1 MQVYNTLNRRKENFA
16 PLNPAEVNMYVC
28 GVTVYDYCHLGHARA
43 YIVFDMIRRY
53 LLHQGYQ
60 VNYIQNFTDID
71 DKIIRKASESGQ
83 SQQEITEKFIRE
95 YFTDFDRLGI
105 LRATDYPKATEHI
118 PDIIELIGTLVRKG
132 HAYAVNGDVYY
143 DVASFAQYGK
153 LSGRRLDDNEA
164 GARVAVDD
172 AKKNPLDFALW
183 KAAKPG
189 EPSWPSP
196 WGDGRPGWHI
206 ECSVMSMKK
215 LGKSFDIHGG
225 GQDLI
230 FPHHE
235 NEIAQSEAATG
246 QPYVKYW
253 LHNGFVNINNE
264 KMSKSLGN
272 FSTIRD
278 ILQKYDPEILRFY
291 VLSTHY
297 RSPINFSEEQL
308 VEAQKGLAK
317 LYQAVWENTRQ
328 TAPQSPAATTAQ
340 SAPQAAQP
348 IATAADPA
356 SCAEKSA
363 LASLAKGSRE
373 LVSEYVSFEKEFTDY
388 MDDDFNSAGA
398 LGVLFNLATVAN
410 RDRSPQ
416 AAILLK
422 KLGGILGLL
431 QAEKKSA
438 EIPAEITVLAEQ
450 RLAAKKNKDFASAD
464 KLRAEITA
472 QGYAIKDTAQ
482 GFIINKI

>member
-1 MQVYNTLNRRKENFA
+1 MQVYNTLNRRKEEFV
-16 PLNPAEVNMYVC
+16 PLKPHEVNMYVC

-53 LLHQGYQ
+53 LLHKGYQ

-71 DKIIRKASESGQ
+71 DKIIRKANESGQ
-83 SQQEITEKFIRE
+83 SHQEITEKFIRE
-95 YFTDFDRLGI
+95 YFADFDRLGI

-118 PDIIELIGTLVRKG
+118 ADIIAAIETLVQKG

-143 DVASFAQYGK
+143 DVTSFPQYGK
-153 LSGRRLDDNEA
+153 LSGRKFTDNEA
-164 GARVAVDD
+164 GARVAIDD

-189 EPSWPSP
+189 EPAWPSP
-196 WGDGRPGWHI
+196 WGEGRPGWHI
-206 ECSVMSMKK
+206 ECSAMSMKK
-215 LGKSFDIHGG
+215 LGRSFDIHGG

-235 NEIAQSEAATG
+235 NEIAQSEGATG
-246 QPYVKYW
+246 QSYVKYW
-253 LHNGFVNINNE
+253 LHNGFVNINDE

-272 FSTIRD
+272 FFTIRD
-278 ILQKYDPEILRFY
+278 ILKKYSPETLRFF

-308 VEAQKGLAK
+308 IEAQKGLDR
-317 LYQAVWENTRQ
+317 LYQAVWENT
-328 TAPQSPAATTAQ
+328 S
-340 SAPQAAQP
+340 SAD
-348 IATAADPA
+348 I
-356 SCAEKSA
+356 ER
-363 LASLAKGSRE
+363 SRN
-373 LVSEYVSFEKEFTDY
+373 VRDYASFEKEFMDY

-398 LGVLFNLATVAN
+398 LGALFNLATVAN
-410 RDRSPQ
+410 RDHSPQ
-416 AAILLK
+416 AAALLK

-438 EIPAEITVLAEQ
+438 EIPAAITALADQ
-450 RLAAKKNKDFASAD
+450 RAAAKKNKDFALAD

-472 QGYAIKDTAQ
+472 KGYAIKDTTQ
-482 GFIINKI
+482 GFVLSKLSK

>member
-1 MQVYNTLNRRKENFA
+1 MQVYNTLSRQKEEFT
-16 PLNPAEVNMYVC
+16 PLNPGQVNMYVC

-43 YIVFDMIRRY
+43 YVSFDMIRRY
-53 LLHQGYQ
+53 LLYKGFR

-71 DKIIRKASESGQ
+71 DKIIRKAAESGQ
-83 SQQEITEKFIRE
+83 SYQEIAEKFMQE
-95 YFTDFDRLGI
+95 YFADFNRLNI
-105 LRATDYPKATEHI
+105 MPATEYPKATEHI
-118 PDIIELIGTLVRKG
+118 ADILALIETLVRKG
-132 HAYAVNGDVYY
+132 HAYAVNGDVYF
-143 DVASFAQYGK
+143 DVESFPQYGK
-153 LSGRRLDDNEA
+153 LSGRKFEDNAA
-164 GARVAVDD
+164 GARVAAAAD
-172 AKKNPLDFALW
+172 KKNPLDFALW

-196 WGDGRPGWHI
+196 WGAGRPGWHI
-206 ECSVMSMKK
+206 ECSAMSMKK
-215 LGKSFDIHGG
+215 NGASFDIHGG

-272 FSTIRD
+272 FFTIRD
-278 ILQKYDPEILRFY
+278 ILKKYDPEVLRFF

-308 VEAQKGLAK
+308 REARKGLGR
-317 LYQAVWENTRQ
+317 LYQAARENDTPHPAGQGTGQGQDR
-328 TAPQSPAATTAQ
+328 APAAL
-340 SAPQAAQP
+340 
-348 IATAADPA
+348 
-356 SCAEKSA
+356 AEY
-363 LASLAKGSRE
+363 GS
-373 LVSEYVSFEKEFTDY
+373 YEKEFLEY

-398 LGVLFNLATVAN
+398 LGVLFTLATVAN
-410 RDRSPQ
+410 RDKSPE
-416 AAILLK
+416 AAALLK

-431 QAEKKSA
+431 QDAPPEA
-438 EIPAEITVLAEQ
+438 EIPAEITALAGQ
-450 RLAAKKNKDFASAD
+450 RLAAKKARDFALAD

-472 QGYAIKDTAQ
+472 RGYSIKDTPQ
-482 GFIINKI
+482 GFEITPA

>member
-1 MQVYNTLNRRKENFA
+1 MQVYNTLSRQKEEFA
-16 PLNPAEVNMYVC
+16 PLKPNEVNMYVC

-53 LLHQGYQ
+53 LLHKGYR

-71 DKIIRKASESGQ
+71 DKIIRKANESG
-83 SQQEITEKFIRE
+83 SSPQEIAEKFIQE

-118 PDIIELIGTLVRKG
+118 ADIIALIETLVQKG

-143 DVASFAQYGK
+143 DVISFPQYGK
-153 LSGRRLDDNEA
+153 LSGRKFEDNEA

-189 EPSWPSP
+189 EPAWPSP
-196 WGDGRPGWHI
+196 WGNGRPGWHI
-206 ECSVMSMKK
+206 ECSVMSMQK
-215 LGKSFDIHGG
+215 LGQSFDIHGG

-235 NEIAQSEAATG
+235 NEIAQSEGATG
-246 QPYVKYW
+246 RPYVKYW
-253 LHNGFVNINNE
+253 LHNGFVNINEE

-272 FSTIRD
+272 FFTIRD
-278 ILQKYDPEILRFY
+278 ILQKYAPETLRFF

-308 VEAQKGLAK
+308 IEAQKGLDR
-317 LYQAVWENTRQ
+317 LYQAVWENT
-328 TAPQSPAATTAQ
+328 P
-340 SAPQAAQP
+340 SAPSTTP
-348 IATAADPA
+348 LPLVKGEKA
-356 SCAEKSA
+356 S
-363 LASLAKGSRE
+363 GSD
-373 LVSEYVSFEKEFTDY
+373 YVSFEKEFTDY
-388 MDDDFNSAGA
+388 LDDDFNSAGA
-398 LGVLFNLATVAN
+398 LGALFNLATVAN
-410 RDRSPQ
+410 RDHSPQ
-416 AAILLK
+416 AAALLK

-431 QAEKKSA
+431 QAEPQPA
-438 EIPAEITVLAEQ
+438 EIPAEITALAAQ
-450 RLAAKKNKDFASAD
+450 RAAAKKNKDFALAD
-464 KLRAEITA
+464 KLRAEISA
-472 QGYAIKDTAQ
+472 QGYTIKDTAQ
-482 GFIINKI
+482 GFVLDKR

>member
-1 MQVYNTLNRRKENFA
+1 MQVYNTLSRQKEEFA
-16 PLNPAEVNMYVC
+16 PLQPNEVNMYVC

-53 LLHQGYQ
+53 LLHKGYQ

-71 DKIIRKASESGQ
+71 DKIIRKANESGQ
-83 SQQEITEKFIRE
+83 NPQEIAEKFIQE
-95 YFTDFDRLGI
+95 YFADFDRLGI

-118 PDIIELIGTLVRKG
+118 ADIIALIETLVQKG
-132 HAYAVNGDVYY
+132 HAYAASGDVYY
-143 DVASFAQYGK
+143 DVMSFPQYGK
-153 LSGRRLDDNEA
+153 LSGRRFEDNEA
-164 GARVAVDD
+164 GARVAVGD

-183 KAAKPG
+183 KAAKAG
-189 EPSWPSP
+189 EPAWPSP
-196 WGDGRPGWHI
+196 WGAGRPGWHI
-206 ECSVMSMKK
+206 ECSVMAMQK

-235 NEIAQSEAATG
+235 NEIAQSEGATG

-253 LHNGFVNINNE
+253 LHNGFVNINDE

-272 FSTIRD
+272 FFTIRD
-278 ILQKYDPEILRFY
+278 ILKKYPPETLRFF

-308 VEAQKGLAK
+308 IEAQKGLDR
-317 LYQAVWENTRQ
+317 LYQAVWGNQADISAVRLCSPPTPLDVRSKNTDKNNY
-328 TAPQSPAATTAQ
+328 S
-340 SAPQAAQP
+340 S
-348 IATAADPA
+348 
-356 SCAEKSA
+356 
-363 LASLAKGSRE
+363 
-373 LVSEYVSFEKEFTDY
+373 YEKEFMDY

-398 LGVLFNLATVAN
+398 LGTLFTLAAAAN
-410 RDRSPQ
+410 RDHSAP
-416 AAILLK
+416 AAALLK

-431 QAEKKSA
+431 QAEPQPA
-438 EIPAEITVLAEQ
+438 EIPARITALAEQ
-450 RLAAKKNKDFASAD
+450 RAAAKQNKDFALAD
-464 KLRAEITA
+464 KLRAEIAA

-482 GFIINKI
+482 GFVLSKLSK